1 MVTEMQ
7 KPLETEINA
16 YEQRRAE
23 LERITC
29 ENGWSSASGYSN
41 VKEMVPRGRIELPTL
56 RLSGQPSFVAL

>member
-29 ENGWSSASGYSN
+29 EMAGLQ
-41 VKEMVPRGRIELPTL
+41 R
-56 RLSGQPSFVAL
+56 VATRT